1 MGKYFHKDVAG
12 FPLEV
17 GDLVAV
23 TNGGASLVLRRVLG
37 FTEKKIF
44 VSLTKRYV
52 EGENMGSTR
61 EHRFPY
67 QVCFVRRLGKRV
79 VGKTGWLVV

>member
-1 MGKYFHKDVAG
+1 MGKFQHSDVAG

-37 FTEKKIF
+37 FSEKKIF
-44 VSLTKRYV
+44 VSLTKRYE

-79 VGKTGWLVV
+79 VAKTDWVVV